1 MIGVASEEDIFVH
14 PAQDIIDLTG
24 DEKTENARLANAF
37 VLTPVKKHVSSLFLR
52 FHLLLTGTGLCY
64 SQALVYICVNLGS
77 RATAANTWNWSRWRF
92 QV

>member
-37 VLTPVKKHVSSLFLR
+37 VLTPVKKHVCSLFLR
-52 FHLLLTGTGLCY
+52 FHLLLRDRIVLQSSIGLH
-64 SQALVYICVNLGS
+64 L
-77 RATAANTWNWSRWRF
+77 R
-92 QV
+92 